1 MNHLQPDI
9 RKEGWTTEEEE
20 LLVHA
25 HSTFGNRWSAI
36 AKVCL
41 LALLASAWCCSK
53 SLNCMDV
60 LFYSSP
66 SCYLRFHGKV
76 DTDGYEF
83 GDTTIGVL

>member
-41 LALLASAWCCSK
+41 ALFGIH
-53 SLNCMDV
+53 V
-60 LFYSSP
+60 LLQQIIEVY
-66 SCYLRFHGKV
+66 
-76 DTDGYEF
+76 
-83 GDTTIGVL
+83 